1 MGLTPRWFTIAAL
14 LGGWLAD
21 DRALV
26 AGLHAFAQMD
36 VPLDDAIEAE
46 AIAQL
51 LDADLKEARIESVIQ
66 AYAIKDLDGLVPRLI
81 SDKRVQ
87 SFEMDS
93 AMFSQRDQ
101 PRPRHTYVLLD
112 KPMPETGVGIV
123 VRACRDWRACSRF
136 TDDKP
141 IGLSYSN

>member
-1 MGLTPRWFTIAAL
+1 SSGTSSCANACDPALLFNRAL

-46 AIAQL
+46 AIAQM
-51 LDADLKEARIESVIQ
+51 LDPDLKEKRLDSTIQ
-66 AYAIKDLDGLVPRLI
+66 SFAVRDLDALLARLT

-87 SFEMDS
+87 SIEVNPEMF
-93 AMFSQRDQ
+93 AQRDQ
-101 PRPRHTYVLLD
+101 PRPRQTFVLL
-112 KPMPETGVGIV
+112 
-123 VRACRDWRACSRF
+123 
-136 TDDKP
+136 
-141 IGLSYSN
+141 